1 MRGEGRRRTRTNCG
15 VFCTTLIVF
24 AIRCRKAQFRS
35 SVKCCRRKR
44 STMQSGGAV
53 ELHCALLLFSKRDAL
68 KMMVETAFK
77 SILQIGCWEEVLL
90 AMVVC
95 RLELH
100 SYLQYS
106 LFLLLLLLF
115 SQSSSEELW
124 LQGLDWNFYSLLFL
138 CFHISWT
145 LNCGLTSTIFC
156 CFSSTSA
163 GLWIVASGFRV

>member
-1 MRGEGRRRTRTNCG
+1 
-15 VFCTTLIVF
+15 
-24 AIRCRKAQFRS
+24 
-35 SVKCCRRKR
+35 
-44 STMQSGGAV
+44 MQSGGAV

-106 LFLLLLLLF
+106 LFLLLLLLLLLF

-124 LQGLDWNFYSLLFL
+124 LQGLD
-138 CFHISWT
+138 
-145 LNCGLTSTIFC
+145 
-156 CFSSTSA
+156 
-163 GLWIVASGFRV
+163 